1 MEKKI
6 IGSVEFIWIGF
17 WRDKMENIN
26 IDRIGND
33 LADAYE
39 EGYQQGVKE
48 NKENNKKL
56 RSLQDIIA
64 RDAVRRRE
72 KVIAV
77 DSKTFENIIGKEV
90 RLMLTSEILS
100 EINEDI
106 RKYRGY

>member
-1 MEKKI
+1 
-6 IGSVEFIWIGF
+6 
-17 WRDKMENIN
+17 MENIN

-64 RDAVRRRE
+64 RDAVRRR
-72 KVIAV
+72 K
-77 DSKTFENIIGKEV
+77 K
-90 RLMLTSEILS
+90 
-100 EINEDI
+100 
-106 RKYRGY
+106 

>member
-1 MEKKI
+1 
-6 IGSVEFIWIGF
+6 
-17 WRDKMENIN
+17 MENIN